1 MKRRPVIGACAAF
14 EPAAWSFWN
23 EAAHLVSD
31 SYVGNLQRAGALVV
45 LFAVDERE
53 PEPLVDTVDGLL
65 LVGGA
70 DVDPASYGAEREP
83 ETEATAPV
91 RDAFEIALVRR
102 AVEVGVPVLGICR
115 GMQILNVAMGGTLDQ
130 DLKDE
135 VGATPHRRRLGGF
148 DGTDHDVRLLP
159 GSLAARACGAELCR
173 VHCHHHQIVRDIGPE
188 LTVTGRDELDGV
200 PEALEARDD
209 SWTLGV
215 QWHPE
220 AVRDGQLIWNFV
232 AACGATAE
240 LRRDPTN
247 EAAATA

>member
-1 MKRRPVIGACAAF
+1 MAGRPVIGVCAAF

-53 PEPLVDTVDGLL
+53 PEPLVDAVDGLL

-70 DVDPASYGAEREP
+70 DLDPASYGAERSEH
-83 ETEATAPV
+83 TEATVPI

-102 AVEVGVPVLGICR
+102 AIECRVPVLGICR

-130 DLKDE
+130 HLADAN
-135 VGATPHRRRLGGF
+135 GATPHRRALGSF
-148 DGTDHDVRLLP
+148 DGTDHDVRLSP

-173 VHCHHHQIVRDIGPE
+173 VHCHHHQIVGDIGAG

-200 PEALEARDD
+200 PEALEASDGG
-209 SWTLGV
+209 WTLGV

-220 AVRDGQLIWNFV
+220 AGRDGELIRNFV
-232 AACGATAE
+232 AACGDE
-240 LRRDPTN
+240 V
-247 EAAATA
+247 

>member
-1 MKRRPVIGACAAF
+1 VARRPVIGVCAAF

-53 PEPLVDTVDGLL
+53 PEPLVDAVDGLL

-70 DVDPASYGAEREP
+70 DLDPASYGAERSEH
-83 ETEATAPV
+83 TEATVPI
-91 RDAFEIALVRR
+91 RDAFEIVLVKR
-102 AVEVGVPVLGICR
+102 AVERRVPVLGICR

-130 DLKDE
+130 HLADE
-135 VGATPHRRRLGGF
+135 QGETPHRRRLGSF
-148 DGTDHDVRLLP
+148 DGTDHDVRLSP

-173 VHCHHHQIVRDIGPE
+173 VHCHHHQIVGDIGVG
-188 LTVTGRDELDGV
+188 LTVTGWDELDGV
-200 PEALEARDD
+200 PEALEASDG

-220 AVRDGQLIWNFV
+220 AVRDGELIRNFV
-232 AACGATAE
+232 AACGVV
-240 LRRDPTN
+240 D
-247 EAAATA
+247 

>member
-1 MKRRPVIGACAAF
+1 MIGVCAAY

-45 LFAVDERE
+45 LFAVEKRE
-53 PEPLVDTVDGLL
+53 PEPLVEMVDGLL
-65 LVGGA
+65 LVGGV

-91 RDAFEIALVRR
+91 RDAFEIALVRC

-130 DLKDE
+130 DLRDE
-135 VGATPHRRRLGGF
+135 GGATPHRRRLGGF

-159 GSLAARACGAELCR
+159 GSLAALACGAEICR
-173 VHCHHHQIVRDIGPE
+173 VHCHHHQVVRDIGPG
-188 LTVTGRDELDGV
+188 LTVTGRAELDGV
-200 PEALEARDD
+200 PEALEASDGG
-209 SWTLGV
+209 WALGV

-220 AVRDGQLIWNFV
+220 AVRDGDLFHNFV
-232 AACGATAE
+232 AACAE
-240 LRRDPTN
+240 TREPR
-247 EAAATA
+247 